1 MSNEPEDHRGI
12 TLHQFAIATEHYAW
26 AARELYRQRPN
37 LPRDEYEKL
46 YGIIEHARNDC
57 ERLRRDLENFK
68 PWKPQR
74 NRYYSLVPGTTTV
87 LLP

>member
-37 LPRDEYEKL
+37 LPRDEFEKL
-46 YGIIEHARNDC
+46 DGTVEHARNDC
-57 ERLRRDLENFK
+57 ERLRKDLENLK
-68 PWKPQR
+68 P
-74 NRYYSLVPGTTTV
+74 
-87 LLP
+87 